1 MRWTEGRKL
10 RYPQSLQNFL
20 SKLKHSPVILIAE
33 FDIGSS
39 GRFSNLLKQPRKEL
53 EVAKEEVKG
62 FTHSAD
68 LKRLSKEKD
77 DLIDELKQ
85 KILNFANERL
95 ELIDDRSKLA
105 RLYDMGLIDS
115 AGEPILVEPPDDPDV
130 MK

>member
-1 MRWTEGRKL
+1 M
-10 RYPQSLQNFL
+10 QNFL

-85 KILNFANERL
+85 KISNFEYERL
-95 ELIDDRSKLA
+95 ELIDDRSKLV

>member
-1 MRWTEGRKL
+1 M

-53 EVAKEEVKG
+53 EVAKEKVKG

-85 KILNFANERL
+85 KISNFEYERL